1 MQSKTAVS
9 NKVAEDSFGCKL
21 ESVSKSDLTVTQHAE
36 LLLQIIVIKGI
47 LPLRK

>member
-21 ESVSKSDLTVTQHAE
+21 NWSLSLGVT
-36 LLLQIIVIKGI
+36 
-47 LPLRK
+47 